1 MITLS
6 GGKSIDDALNEMLYN
21 DDVNTNN
28 STIKVAIDYWYE
40 NNMTEFT
47 PYLEDAVWCNDRNIS
62 NQSTNGWNPNGGST
76 STYLYFKPPSDRVNL
91 TCKNRLDR
99 FTVNKENGNGA
110 LTYPVGLIDA
120 TEVELA
126 LNINNSKSPHA
137 SGNNYWS
144 LSPMFFSSYTYDS
157 AASGYS
163 VNSLGNLDYFS
174 LSAKTDIRPAVSLR
188 ADIEYSSGDGSSDK
202 PYVISSLPDTFE

>member
-1 MITLS
+1 
-6 GGKSIDDALNEMLYN
+6 MLYN

-110 LTYPVGLIDA
+110 LTYPVGLIDVA
-120 TEVELA
+120 EIYLA
-126 LNINNSKSPHA
+126 YNDSYSPSSPHA
-137 SGNNYWS
+137 IGNNYWGLTPYDFYDIGYAYGS
-144 LSPMFFSSYTYDS
+144 L
-157 AASGYS
+157 
-163 VNSLGNLDYFS
+163 VNSLG
-174 LSAKTDIRPAVSLR
+174 SANYYAVYYTAGVRPSVSLR
-188 ADIEYSSGDGSSDK
+188 TGIEYSTGDGSSAS
-202 PYVISSLPDTFE
+202 PYVITTDWASFHKNRYKVKSSWKVHRSMN